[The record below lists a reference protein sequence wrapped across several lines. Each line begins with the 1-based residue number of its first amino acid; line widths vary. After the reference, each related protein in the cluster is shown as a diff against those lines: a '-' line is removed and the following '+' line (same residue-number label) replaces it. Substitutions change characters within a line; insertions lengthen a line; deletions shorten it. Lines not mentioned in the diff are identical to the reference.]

1 MQHNSLAQL
10 EIPVVMGN
18 HLEQLPDDLFIPP
31 NALEI
36 FLETFSGPLDLLLYL
51 IRKDDIDILD
61 LDISKITDQYLEY
74 IELMDSLKFELA
86 ADYLVMAATL
96 AEIKSRLMLPKESFE
111 DEEEDPRAALI
122 KRLQEYKRFKIVSE
136 KIAILPRVDRDFF
149 IASAKVPKLQESLL
163 KEESEINITD
173 LFTSVVEVLN
183 RPNYKNSHL
192 IDFEELSTKERIQI
206 LLDILNNK
214 NIISFSKTLRKPEGK
229 KGVVVTLLASLELAK
244 DGYIDVIKNQLGR
257 SNQLFSRH
265 TLEDDDN
272 LALSCRVNASSSISN
287 WNDAKLKKVDEHV
300 TDHCLLQ
307 FPVTSSV
314 NDRIEIVHFIGG
326 G

>member
-36 FLETFSGPLDLLLYL
+36 FLESFSGPLDLLLYL

-74 IELMDSLKFELA
+74 IELMDALKFELA

-122 KRLQEYKRFKIVSE
+122 KL
-136 KIAILPRVDRDFF
+136 
-149 IASAKVPKLQESLL
+149 SL
-163 KEESEINITD
+163 IHI
-173 LFTSVVEVLN
+173 
-183 RPNYKNSHL
+183 
-192 IDFEELSTKERIQI
+192 
-206 LLDILNNK
+206 
-214 NIISFSKTLRKPEGK
+214 
-229 KGVVVTLLASLELAK
+229 
-244 DGYIDVIKNQLGR
+244 
-257 SNQLFSRH
+257 
-265 TLEDDDN
+265 
-272 LALSCRVNASSSISN
+272 
-287 WNDAKLKKVDEHV
+287 
-300 TDHCLLQ
+300 
-307 FPVTSSV
+307 
-314 NDRIEIVHFIGG
+314 
-326 G
+326 

>member
-18 HLEQLPDDLFIPP
+18 HLEELPDDLFIPP

-122 KRLQEYKRFKIVSE
+122 KRLQEYKRFKTVSE

-163 KEESEINITD
+163 KEESIN
-173 LFTSVVEVLN
+173 
-183 RPNYKNSHL
+183 NSCV
-192 IDFEELSTKERIQI
+192 
-206 LLDILNNK
+206 
-214 NIISFSKTLRKPEGK
+214 IS
-229 KGVVVTLLASLELAK
+229 
-244 DGYIDVIKNQLGR
+244 
-257 SNQLFSRH
+257 
-265 TLEDDDN
+265 
-272 LALSCRVNASSSISN
+272 
-287 WNDAKLKKVDEHV
+287 
-300 TDHCLLQ
+300 
-307 FPVTSSV
+307 
-314 NDRIEIVHFIGG
+314 
-326 G
+326 